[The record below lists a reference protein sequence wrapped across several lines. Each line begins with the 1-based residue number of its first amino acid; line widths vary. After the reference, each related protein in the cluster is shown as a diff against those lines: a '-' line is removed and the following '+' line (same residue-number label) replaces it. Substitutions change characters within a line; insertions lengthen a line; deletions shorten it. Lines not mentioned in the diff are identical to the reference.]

1 MDESRVTAPIAA
13 RIVQQEQK
21 LLAPD
26 EVAVNKDTFEQM
38 STKLAQYDS
47 LIKQTQEQQQKL
59 SMSPE
64 ANGKKKSAS
73 NTIVGNN

>member
-38 STKLAQYDS
+38 STMLAQ
-47 LIKQTQEQQQKL
+47 LQ
-59 SMSPE
+59 
-64 ANGKKKSAS
+64 
-73 NTIVGNN
+73 